1 MNLFFGKENCK
12 VSKEIFRKA
21 FVDKVD
27 YSKKKAIDYRTNG
40 KKIAFCGKECRDVFT
55 DEYISMSS
63 AIQTDGEFYWRSD
76 LPHYIEKYDLEL
88 PEKLVQKIMNQGS
101 LTKGRKSRTV

>member
-1 MNLFFGKENCK
+1 MDIFFEKENCR

-27 YSKKKAIDYRTNG
+27 YSKKKAIDYLTNG

-55 DEYISMSS
+55 DEYISMSY

-88 PEKLVQKIMNQGS
+88 PEKLVQKIMNQG
-101 LTKGRKSRTV
+101 KG